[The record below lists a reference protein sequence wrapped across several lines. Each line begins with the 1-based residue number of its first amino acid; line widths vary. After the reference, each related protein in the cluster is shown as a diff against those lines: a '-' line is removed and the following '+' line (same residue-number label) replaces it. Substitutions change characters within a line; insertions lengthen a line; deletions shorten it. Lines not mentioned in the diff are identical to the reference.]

1 MVERDFLHDFFYIEW
16 FDISETKKKTHVQL
30 PHDSGRLSSLICNS
44 RRGVFMEIIR
54 LENVTKSYGDKLV
67 LDHID
72 KVFHR
77 GEARPS

>member
-1 MVERDFLHDFFYIEW
+1 
-16 FDISETKKKTHVQL
+16 
-30 PHDSGRLSSLICNS
+30 
-44 RRGVFMEIIR
+44 MEIIR